1 MLTIDTRRRLT
12 NTAQPIQAK
21 KQTTFTAT
29 PAQIMNKLEFAQ
41 ICPGKKHYLANL
53 ADYFNE
59 YETKLNQKNRLQ
71 DSFDYFLTKKNNIP
85 KEIEKTKIR
94 TGILSWKSFKKF
106 DKELNEQ
113 TFSCGSDSHCNCGKG
128 KSLAE
133 YTAELLQRIG
143 VDRPDRI
150 TLKKNI

>member
-1 MLTIDTRRRLT
+1 MLTIDTRRGFT
-12 NTAQPIQAK
+12 NTAQQIQNK

-29 PAQIMNKLEFAQ
+29 PSQIIDKLEFAQ
-41 ICPGKKHYLANL
+41 ICAGKRRYLTNL

-71 DSFDYFLTKKNNIP
+71 NSFDYFLTKENNIP

-94 TGILSWKSFKKF
+94 TGFLSWKSFKKF

-143 VDRPDRI
+143 VDKPDRI
-150 TLKKNI
+150 TLKKQ

>member
-1 MLTIDTRRRLT
+1 MLTIDTRRKLT
-12 NTAQPIQAK
+12 NTIPQIQAK
-21 KQTTFTAT
+21 KQPTFTAT
-29 PAQIMNKLEFAQ
+29 PAQIIDKLDFAQ
-41 ICPGKKHYLANL
+41 ICAGKRHYLANL

-59 YETKLNQKNRLQ
+59 YETILNKKNRLQ
-71 DSFDYFLTKKNNIP
+71 DSFDYFLIKENNIP

-94 TGILSWKSFKKF
+94 TGFLSWKSFKKF
-106 DKELNEQ
+106 DKELHEQ

-143 VDRPDRI
+143 VDKPDRI
-150 TLKKNI
+150 TLHRK

>member
-1 MLTIDTRRRLT
+1 MLTIDTRRRVT
-12 NTAQPIQAK
+12 NTTQQIQVK
-21 KQTTFTAT
+21 KQPTFTAT
-29 PAQIMNKLEFAQ
+29 PAQILDKLEFAQ
-41 ICPGKKHYLANL
+41 ICAGKRHYLANL

-59 YETKLNQKNRLQ
+59 YETILNKKNKLQ
-71 DSFDYFLTKKNNIP
+71 DSFDYFLTKGNNIP

-94 TGILSWKSFKKF
+94 TGLLSWKSFKKF

-113 TFSCGSDSHCNCGKG
+113 TFSCGSDSNCNCGKG

-143 VDRPDRI
+143 VDKPDRI
-150 TLKKNI
+150 TLQRK